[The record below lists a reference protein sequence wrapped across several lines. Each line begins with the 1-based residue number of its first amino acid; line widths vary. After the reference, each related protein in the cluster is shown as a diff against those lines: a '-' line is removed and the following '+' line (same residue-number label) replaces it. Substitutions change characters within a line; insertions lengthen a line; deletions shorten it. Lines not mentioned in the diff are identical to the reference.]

1 MGLFS
6 SGKPAEEPSATP
18 TQPGS
23 NQPGPGQP
31 QKKVTPTPSRK
42 AAEAARRQRLNPTL
56 SPKEAKRRDR
66 AAAEAERRKQ
76 YTAYDST
83 PQRQLMRDV
92 VDSRF
97 NLAEFAM
104 PILLGVLAVSL
115 VPSAASW
122 ITAGLYITWGYLA
135 AMVVDAGLMWRSY
148 KRLAA
153 ERLPGVALKGMLFY
167 GFNRQMSFR
176 RWRSPA
182 PRVKRGEQV

>member
-1 MGLFS
+1 MGLFT
-6 SGKPAEEPSATP
+6 SGKPAEEPSTP
-18 TQPGS
+18 TQTEAS
-23 NQPGPGQP
+23 HPGQP
-31 QKKVTPTPSRK
+31 QKKAVPTPTRK
-42 AAEAARRQRLNPTL
+42 AAEAARRERLNPTL

-76 YTAYDST
+76 YTSQDAT
-83 PQRQLMRDV
+83 PQRLLMRDL

-104 PILLGVLAVSL
+104 PILLGVLALSL
-115 VPSAASW
+115 VPAAYQW
-122 ITAGLYITWGYLA
+122 ITIGMYITWGYLG
-135 AMVVDAGLMWRSY
+135 AMAVDLGLMWRTY

-153 ERLPGVALKGMLFY
+153 ERLPGVPLKGMLFY

-176 RWRSPA
+176 RWRTPA